1 MDREDVV
8 GNCPHDI
15 RKPWHFPVKA
25 GNDHFSV
32 FPIFQLL
39 SLFDLRLDSGS
50 EIIVDGPHHID
61 LMVPDLIYVRQRVL
75 VDRMDECDGKFVP
88 L

>member
-1 MDREDVV
+1 MDRKDMV
-8 GNCPHDI
+8 GNRPHDV

-25 GNDHFSV
+25 RTIISP
-32 FPIFQLL
+32 FPLFQLL
-39 SLFDLRLDSGS
+39 PLFDLCLDSSS

-61 LMVPDLIYVRQRVL
+61 PVVPDLIYVRQRVL
-75 VDRMDECDGKFVP
+75 VDGMDERDGKFVP